1 MKKIKKP
8 NGLLNFPLRVFTTLV
23 LFISAAFLL
32 SGQKTYQFPFL
43 NPELSFEDRAT
54 DLVGRLAL
62 EEKISQMM
70 NASPAISRLE
80 IPEYNW
86 WNECLHGVARAGIA
100 TVFPQAIGLGATWDE
115 DLIFKVSTAI
125 SDEARAKHHE
135 FVRQGQ
141 RFIYQGLT
149 FWTPNI
155 NIFRDPRWGRGQET
169 YGEDPYL
176 TGRLGVQFISGL
188 QGDDPKYF
196 KTIATVKHYAVHS
209 GPEPERHSFDAITD
223 KRDLLETYLPQFEM
237 GVKEGKAF
245 SVMCAYN
252 RYLGEACCGSNYLL
266 NDILRKEWGFDGYIV
281 SDCGAITD
289 IYRTHKIVS
298 TPQAAAALAVKSGT
312 DLECATVYNNLRQAV
327 SENLITEQELD
338 VSVKRLF
345 IARFRL
351 GMFDPPEL
359 VPYSRIPFNVV
370 DCEENRKLAKLTALE
385 SMVLLKNNNG
395 ILPLR
400 KDIGTVAVIGP
411 NADQPSVLWGNY
423 NGTPSDPVTPLR
435 GIKEKLAGK
444 SEVLYAKGSELAPG
458 LLSFEIIPENFL
470 YHDGDVPGLKADY
483 YNDRNF
489 QSDILF
495 SDIDKKV
502 DVNWKYEAPRGN
514 MDFDN
519 FGVRWTGELKPQRTG
534 IYYLGVTTTCKIN
547 LYLNDTLV
555 INTAYHFR
563 DEYSDPRLSKSQPL
577 QFKADKKYKIRIE
590 AGESYGDARLQ
601 LMWSVPAEAHY
612 EKLKQEAVEVAGKA
626 DAVILCM
633 GISAGLEGEEMSVM
647 VDGFKGGD
655 RTRIDLPD
663 IQQDLIKAV
672 YATGKPV
679 ILVLLNG
686 SAIAVNWENEN
697 LPAII
702 EAWYPGQAG
711 GEAIADILFGDYNPA
726 GRLPVTFYKSVTDL
740 PPFEDYKMTNRT
752 YRYFKGEPLYPFG
765 YGLSYTTFAYSKFKI
780 EKNRCIGDTLKV
792 TVNVKNTGKLAGD
805 EVVQLYLS
813 NSGSLYPTPIRTLKA
828 FDRVHLLP
836 GEIKTVSFLIPPNA
850 FSVINDKFEK
860 AVLPGEFI
868 FSVGGKQPKL
878 TGITKERG
886 ILKSVI
892 RLREK

>member
-1 MKKIKKP
+1 M
-8 NGLLNFPLRVFTTLV
+8 L
-23 LFISAAFLL
+23 ISHL
-32 SGQKTYQFPFL
+32 Y
-43 NPELSFEDRAT
+43 
-54 DLVGRLAL
+54 
-62 EEKISQMM
+62 
-70 NASPAISRLE
+70 
-80 IPEYNW
+80 Y
-86 WNECLHGVARAGIA
+86 
-100 TVFPQAIGLGATWDE
+100 GAT
-115 DLIFKVSTAI
+115 I
-125 SDEARAKHHE
+125 
-135 FVRQGQ
+135 
-141 RFIYQGLT
+141 
-149 FWTPNI
+149 
-155 NIFRDPRWGRGQET
+155 
-169 YGEDPYL
+169 
-176 TGRLGVQFISGL
+176 TG
-188 QGDDPKYF
+188 
-196 KTIATVKHYAVHS
+196 VH
-209 GPEPERHSFDAITD
+209 
-223 KRDLLETYLPQFEM
+223 Q
-237 GVKEGKAF
+237 
-245 SVMCAYN
+245 
-252 RYLGEACCGSNYLL
+252 
-266 NDILRKEWGFDGYIV
+266 
-281 SDCGAITD
+281 
-289 IYRTHKIVS
+289 
-298 TPQAAAALAVKSGT
+298 
-312 DLECATVYNNLRQAV
+312 
-327 SENLITEQELD
+327 
-338 VSVKRLF
+338 
-345 IARFRL
+345 
-351 GMFDPPEL
+351 
-359 VPYSRIPFNVV
+359 
-370 DCEENRKLAKLTALE
+370 
-385 SMVLLKNNNG
+385 
-395 ILPLR
+395 
-400 KDIGTVAVIGP
+400 
-411 NADQPSVLWGNY
+411 
-423 NGTPSDPVTPLR
+423 
-435 GIKEKLAGK
+435 
-444 SEVLYAKGSELAPG
+444 
-458 LLSFEIIPENFL
+458 
-470 YHDGDVPGLKADY
+470 
-483 YNDRNF
+483 
-489 QSDILF
+489 
-495 SDIDKKV
+495 
-502 DVNWKYEAPRGN
+502 
-514 MDFDN
+514 
-519 FGVRWTGELKPQRTG
+519 

-612 EKLKQEAVEVAGKA
+612 EELKQEAVEVAGKA